1 MEPSGRSSADP
12 VPAHVKLASHVATLS
27 AGSMLYAR
35 LVLDLIEHGPLVLK
49 GSSYRVVP
57 VNLAEVL

>member
-1 MEPSGRSSADP
+1 
-12 VPAHVKLASHVATLS
+12 VKLASHVATLS